1 MQEKGNMAYN
11 KMFYWSDDD
20 AAYIT
25 NVPALPGC
33 MADGD
38 TIEES
43 LANADIMIGE
53 WIRFAEELGREIP
66 EEDSDTIESTNPTSL
81 DVAAYIL
88 GSMGAIDTWML
99 QKLVYYCQAWC
110 LGIYKTE
117 FIDDT
122 FKDYAN
128 GPVNKRL
135 FDTHRGRR
143 IVRREDYQLAH
154 SFSESEKRHMD
165 HVIETYGNEDGDTL
179 RQYTHAERPWK
190 ETRGALNEGESDNR
204 DIANALMIEYYHN

>member
-1 MQEKGNMAYN
+1 MAYN
-11 KMFYWSDDD
+11 KMFYWSEDD

-53 WIRFAEELGREIP
+53 WISFAEELGREIP

-88 GSMGAIDTWML
+88 GRMGAIDTWML

-117 FIDDT
+117 FRDDT

-143 IVRREDYQLAH
+143 IVRKEDYQSVH

-190 ETRGALNEGESDNR
+190 ETRGMLNEGESDNK
-204 DIANALMIEYYHN
+204 DIANALMMEYYHN